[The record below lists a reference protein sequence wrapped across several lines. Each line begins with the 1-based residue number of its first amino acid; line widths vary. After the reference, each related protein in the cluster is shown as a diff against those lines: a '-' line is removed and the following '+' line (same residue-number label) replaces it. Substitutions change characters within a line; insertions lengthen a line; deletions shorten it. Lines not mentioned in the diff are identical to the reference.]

1 FTDVVTPPGNHKS
14 INSGIAYL
22 HKSEFDGSDLDFEYL
37 GPRGSPPEDKHCFA
51 ILIQRNAG
59 SLYGSGCKHWMPE
72 AVDHS
77 SCVDCQRLLMLHM
90 K

>member
-51 ILIQRNAG
+51 ILIQEMLEAFTAQAA
-59 SLYGSGCKHWMPE
+59 STGCRRPLISA
-72 AVDHS
+72 AVWTVRDY
-77 SCVDCQRLLMLHM
+77 
-90 K
+90 